1 MKKNLILAK
10 EIKNYRDGYHLNS
23 KYWQEW
29 KKNLPALPSELKEIA
44 IGMILSDAC
53 MYKKSNHALIKFE
66 QGYIQE
72 EFLIQLFSLF
82 KSYCFMVEPGKRI
95 DLYGERKGL
104 IKSFWFK
111 TFSFYSFDEIWNLF
125 YIKSNDKAIKTIQE
139 DLILNHLTDRGL
151 AYWIMGD
158 GSLNKDKKTMI
169 LHTQSYTK
177 TENLILSREL
187 NEKFGFRSEVILHKK
202 KYFVVKFNSKDAL
215 TLHNLIK
222 PYIIESM
229 KYKIPVC

>member
-53 MYKKSNHALIKFE
+53 MYKNSNHALIKFE

-72 EFLIQLFSLF
+72 EFLIHLFSLF
-82 KSYCFMVEPGKRI
+82 KAYCFMVEPGKRI

-139 DLILNHLTDRGL
+139 GLILNHLTDRGL

-158 GSLNKDKKTMI
+158 GSLNKDKK
-169 LHTQSYTK
+169 Q
-177 TENLILSREL
+177 
-187 NEKFGFRSEVILHKK
+187 
-202 KYFVVKFNSKDAL
+202 
-215 TLHNLIK
+215 
-222 PYIIESM
+222 
-229 KYKIPVC
+229 

>member
-29 KKNLPALPSELKEIA
+29 KKKFPALPSELKEIA

-72 EFLIQLFSLF
+72 EFLIHLFSLF
-82 KSYCFMVEPGKRI
+82 KAYCFMVEPGKRI

-139 DLILNHLTDRGL
+139 GLILNHLTDRGL

-177 TENLILSREL
+177 IENLILSREL

-202 KYFVVKFNSKDAL
+202 KYFVVKFNSKDDL